1 MVEER
6 YMQLGCPASILVFCS
21 CAAWGQSADPAPAF
35 EVASV
40 KATPQAVQGPEMGR
54 KTDTITPSPG
64 GLTMLN
70 VRLKSAVQ
78 WAYHL
83 QPIQVSGPGWIE
95 SNRYDIVAKTSG
107 PVTTEQLRRMTQTL
121 LADRFKLAVH
131 KETKEM
137 AAYVV
142 TVGKNGHKLKPSEG
156 EGEMQ
161 LKPGPNRMVAQFT
174 HVTLAQL
181 AEMTS
186 SPLQGVVVDET
197 GLKGQWDFTLD
208 VSNMGMTQPTGIDD
222 AINMIIQVLNEQL
235 GIKVDQKRVPAELLI
250 VDHAEKIPV
259 EN

>member
-1 MVEER
+1 
-6 YMQLGCPASILVFCS
+6 MQLGCPASLLVFCS
-21 CAAWGQSADPAPAF
+21 YAAWGQSTDPAPAF

-40 KATPQAVQGPEMGR
+40 KATPQAVQGSERGSRP
-54 KTDTITPSPG
+54 DTITPSPG
-64 GLTMLN
+64 GVTMLN
-70 VRLKSAVQ
+70 IRLKSAVQ

-95 SNRYDIVAKTSG
+95 SNRYDIVAKTSA

-137 AAYVV
+137 PAYVV

-161 LKPGPNRMVAQFT
+161 MKPGPDHMVLQFT

-208 VSNMGMTQPTGIDD
+208 GRSLGMNQPTGIDD

-235 GIKVDQKRVPAELLI
+235 GIKIDQKRVAAELLI